1 MSEISADSGL
11 EYLIPV
17 RYDATDHSLTILHP
31 NLSLRPGDRA
41 IWAFEGVPADWTP
54 WIQFKP
60 GDPQAGFLGPF
71 ASLAQIEGGIS
82 GHCRADLAELPAT
95 YTYRICIQKGVG
107 LDWQATTAAIC
118 SQQATILV
126 HEREQ
131 KRQQSLTFTVRSAGE
146 GKLVVEP
153 LGLPLQSGDTV
164 EWIFDVPGDPALW
177 RPRINFGRYTGTGT
191 VPNQLLGPFTCLVYE
206 TGKVTGLGNSGV
218 QGTYFFEVSLISLAT
233 GAVEWIGSDDPAI
246 DNMGPIWDPVSGGP
260 AR

>member
-1 MSEISADSGL
+1 MSEIATDSAL

-17 RYDATDHSLTILHP
+17 RYDAADHSLTILHP
-31 NLSLRPGDRA
+31 NLSIRPGDRA
-41 IWAFEGVPADWTP
+41 IWAFEGFPPDWAP

-60 GDPQAGFLGPF
+60 GDPPAGFLGPF

-82 GHCRADLAELPAT
+82 GHCRTDMAGLPVT
-95 YTYRICIQKGVG
+95 YTYRICIQKGIG

-131 KRQQSLTFTVRSAGE
+131 PPVRTFHVRSEGE
-146 GKLVVEP
+146 GKLAVEP
-153 LGLPLQSGDTV
+153 LGVPLRTGETV
-164 EWIFDVPGDPALW
+164 EWIFDVPGDPELW
-177 RPRINFGRYTGTGT
+177 RPRINFGRYTGAGA
-191 VPNQLLGPFTCLVYE
+191 VPNQLLGPFTCLLYE
-206 TGKVTGLGNSGV
+206 RGKVTGLGNSGV
-218 QGTYFFEVSLISLAT
+218 SGTYFFEVSLISLAT
-233 GAVEWIGSDDPAI
+233 GQVEWIGSGDPAI